1 MKNAGTILIVSGA
14 VLVLL
19 GIFLLAGGS
28 LSWLGRLPGDV
39 RISRPGMSFFF
50 PVTTCIVISIV
61 ISVIFY
67 LARMLK

>member
-1 MKNAGTILIVSGA
+1 MKHAGTILIVSGA
-14 VLVLL
+14 ALVLL
-19 GIFLLAGGS
+19 GIFLHAGGT

-39 RISRPGMSFFF
+39 RISKPGLSFFF

-61 ISVIFY
+61 ISAIFY